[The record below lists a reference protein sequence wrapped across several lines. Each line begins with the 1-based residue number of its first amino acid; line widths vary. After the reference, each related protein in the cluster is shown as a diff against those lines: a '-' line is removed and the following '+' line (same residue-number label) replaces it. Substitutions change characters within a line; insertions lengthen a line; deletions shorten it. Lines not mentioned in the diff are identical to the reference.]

1 MDDNK
6 MKLNG
11 IEGTESDDL
20 VMDTSEAVKNN
31 LEKADSDEKEK
42 ENSGYGMVIGM
53 CLGVALGVALD
64 NLGLFMAVGLAVGV
78 AFDAIKK

>member
-11 IEGTESDDL
+11 IDGNESDEL
-20 VMDTSEAVKNN
+20 LMDTSEDVKDN
-31 LEKADSDEKEK
+31 LEKADSEEKKK
-42 ENSGYGMVIGM
+42 ENSGYGMVLGM